1 MPRISGH
8 HNHVPEGCQLAPE
21 KRHFVDALTGTV
33 VASQLCNETTQGV
46 PRNTLTKDTKS
57 TTSDGKIRVLVA
69 CFLLY
74 ALCYD
79 AADHKF
85 RITGHQKAGMHLVP
99 GLSSRFCHTA
109 KQKRVWSFV
118 PRNRTRIS
126 FRRGAI
132 NLYGLVE
139 LRRHHGAQQSLLR
152 TLKAQR
158 NRELS
163 HLTKPHLEAMPARR
177 SSRSST

>member
-1 MPRISGH
+1 VPRISGH

-85 RITGHQKAGMHLVP
+85 RITGHQKAGMHP
-99 GLSSRFCHTA
+99 AYRADFA
-109 KQKRVWSFV
+109 
-118 PRNRTRIS
+118 TRRS
-126 FRRGAI
+126 RRG
-132 NLYGLVE
+132 YG
-139 LRRHHGAQQSLLR
+139 RSYPGIAPGFRSCAAQ
-152 TLKAQR
+152 
-158 NRELS
+158 
-163 HLTKPHLEAMPARR
+163 
-177 SSRSST
+177 STCTAL